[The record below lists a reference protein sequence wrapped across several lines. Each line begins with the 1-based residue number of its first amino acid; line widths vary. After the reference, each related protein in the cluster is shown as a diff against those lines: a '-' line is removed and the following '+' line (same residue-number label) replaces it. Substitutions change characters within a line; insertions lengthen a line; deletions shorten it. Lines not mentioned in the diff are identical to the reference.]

1 MSNFFERSTKYGQ
14 WWFLGIFILIIVIF
28 IIVFISGIKKNKKD
42 AVSRKKLVDNNKFVL
57 QNRKK
62 IEDELNSNS
71 DELEKART
79 KSLIALVIVILCVV
93 LSIIFI
99 KNIFVTVVIGVIG
112 MVVISLILAKYQREN
127 SNKYNEVVK
136 KILHEYDNNLEYNP
150 NGGFSI
156 DEYYSCYFPEQC
168 DRFGSEDLIINRKNG
183 FCYSD
188 IIVESEHEDDEG
200 NTSYYVEYCGSLARM
215 NIKNMNCRIF
225 LGSTRGT
232 LVYKRD
238 NLKTIK
244 FENDEFNKL
253 LRACTDNELMAYKL
267 LTPDVMEEFVN
278 IKNNTYGDID
288 IRIISGYLYIRFQS
302 GGTFDSTLFNKEKE
316 KENLC
321 QSIAVLEEVMHTMEK
336 VKKIID
342 DKDF

>member
-1 MSNFFERSTKYGQ
+1 MSNFFERSARYGQ
-14 WWFLGIFILIIVIF
+14 WWFIGIFILVIVLIIVA
-28 IIVFISGIKKNKKD
+28 IISSIKKNKND
-42 AVSRKKLVDNNKFVL
+42 AKLRKYLVDNNKFVL
-57 QNRKK
+57 QNRKR
-62 IEDELNSNS
+62 IEDELNSNN
-71 DELEKART
+71 EVLEHART
-79 KSLIALVIVILCVV
+79 KSLTALIIVFLFVV
-93 LSIIFI
+93 LSIVFI
-99 KNIFVTVVIGVIG
+99 KNIFITVFIGIMG
-112 MVVISLILAKYQREN
+112 LVVISLIFDKYQREN
-127 SNKYNEVVK
+127 SNKYNEVVRK
-136 KILHEYDNNLEYNP
+136 VLHEYDNDLEYNP
-150 NGGFSI
+150 NSGFSL

-168 DRFGSEDLIINRKNG
+168 DRFGSEDLIINRRNG

-200 NTSYYVEYCGSLARM
+200 NTSYYVEYCGSLSRM

-253 LRACTDNELMAYKL
+253 FRACADNELMAYKL

-288 IRIISGYLYIRFQS
+288 IRIIYGYLYIRFQS
-302 GGTFDSTLFNKEKE
+302 GGTFDSTLFNKERE